1 MSKNIKTL
9 IEQARSDLS
18 KLTGLNPSSIIGA
31 VKSENGWRI
40 SIEMIE
46 KKSIPDQMDILA
58 TYEVVIDEDGNLLN
72 FERKSLRK
80 RIDTGT

>member
-18 KLTGLNPSSIIGA
+18 KLTGLKPSSIIGA

-80 RIDTGT
+80 RIDTGK